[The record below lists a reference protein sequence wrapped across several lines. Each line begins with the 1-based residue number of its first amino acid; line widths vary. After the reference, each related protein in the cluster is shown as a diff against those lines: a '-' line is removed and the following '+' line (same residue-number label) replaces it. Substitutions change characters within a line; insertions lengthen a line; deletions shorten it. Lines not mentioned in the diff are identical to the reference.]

1 METAH
6 FSQNFQR
13 LFLWSLQFLGV
24 PPILLITAICLVGVV
39 VAFVRQQPFQQ
50 RLWRPSYWLIFSQML
65 FFPAMDAVGVLFPA
79 VSTVRPHPKE
89 NVLGH
94 RLLDALFY
102 LSLAMSAFWVW
113 RMRGLRWFAA
123 SLLLLQQVL
132 LIGAGFVAGMSVS
145 GDWL

>member
-1 METAH
+1 
-6 FSQNFQR
+6 
-13 LFLWSLQFLGV
+13 
-24 PPILLITAICLVGVV
+24 
-39 VAFVRQQPFQQ
+39 
-50 RLWRPSYWLIFSQML
+50 ML
-65 FFPAMDAVGVLFPA
+65 FFPAKVAVGVLFPA
-79 VSTVRPHPKE
+79 VSAVRPHLKE
-89 NVLGH
+89 NVFGH

-123 SLLLLQQVL
+123 SLLLLQQVV